1 MLIDIIFIIIVVMA
15 IFKGLRRGLIIAIF
29 SVLALLAGLAAAIKL
44 SAVTA
49 VYLKDSIH
57 VSAKWLPVLAFAIVF
72 IVVILL
78 VRWTASLIEAAT
90 NFALLGWINRLGG
103 VLLYAAVYISIFSVL
118 LFYGAKAHFISGTT
132 IASSKT
138 FPFIQP
144 WGPALVNGI
153 GRIIP
158 FFRDMFT
165 QLEDFFEHI
174 SRQLPK

>member
-29 SVLALLAGLAAAIKL
+29 SVLALVAGLAAAIKL

-57 VSAKWLPVLAFAIVF
+57 VSAKWLPVLAFALVF
-72 IVVILL
+72 IAVILL

-118 LFYGAKAHFISGTT
+118 LFYGAKAHFIPVST

-144 WGPALVNGI
+144 WGPALINGI

>member
-29 SVLALLAGLAAAIKL
+29 SVVALIAGLAAAIKL

-57 VSAKWLPVLAFAIVF
+57 VSVKWLPVLAFALVF
-72 IVVILL
+72 IAVILL

-118 LFYGAKAHFISGTT
+118 LFYGAKAHFIPAST

-138 FPFIQP
+138 FAFIQP
-144 WGPALVNGI
+144 WGPALIDGI

-158 FFRDMFT
+158 FFKDMFT